1 MGYAIDGVQVTADA
15 AELNKMDDSSATA
28 TELDYTDIATL
39 GAQEANKVVT
49 TDSNVN
55 SGVSKVTA
63 QSIGTSGSEVL
74 QEAALLAPSDLTQI
88 DQTALQTVGRI
99 YTAPDGK
106 AYVYL
111 LGVASVV
118 VGDVVSYIVTTPSAA
133 TTKRLVG
140 DAVGHVGVAM
150 GAVIAG
156 DFGWFQIAGLNLDTV
171 CDSSAAIGAAYIG
184 GTTAAVDHNAAVG
197 DLIHGMQIVV
207 ADSSGKCGVF
217 MTYPSV
223 TDKSGL

>member
-1 MGYAIDGVQVTADA
+1 MMGYAIDGVQVASDA
-15 AELNKMDDSSATA
+15 AEHNYL
-28 TELDYTDIATL
+28 DIATL
-39 GAQEANKVVT
+39 GTQEASKVVT
-49 TDSNVN
+49 TDSSIN
-55 SGVSKVTA
+55 SGASLVT
-63 QSIGTSGSEVL
+63 SLGIGTSGSEVA
-74 QEAALLAPSDLTQI
+74 QEAQLLAPSDLTQI

-99 YTAPDGK
+99 YTNPIGA

-171 CDSSAAIGAAYIG
+171 CDSSAAIGQAYIG